1 MKIDLVRTIVAICIG
16 ALLGWGFYAMAQDSM
31 NGQPLGFAIGI
42 ETALLGIG
50 LVGIEYEEYPRSGT
64 MIRATCALGTLV
76 LLVLNAIYA
85 YTGVNTSFY
94 IFAPLIRCGIVDI
107 EYDWFGRFY
116 HLSFQVSFPVF
127 RFGFHTPTGDKL
139 LFIRSL
145 LCIAETQ

>member
-64 MIRATCALGTLV
+64 MIRATWDLG
-76 LLVLNAIYA
+76 AI
-85 YTGVNTSFY
+85 S
-94 IFAPLIRCGIVDI
+94 IKC
-107 EYDWFGRFY
+107 
-116 HLSFQVSFPVF
+116 H
-127 RFGFHTPTGDKL
+127 
-139 LFIRSL
+139 
-145 LCIAETQ
+145 LCIYWSQYLFLYIKWHHISHFTINCKWYL

>member
-50 LVGIEYEEYPRSGT
+50 LVDIEYEEYPRSGT

-94 IFAPLIRCGIVDI
+94 ILNGIISLILLLTVNGI
-107 EYDWFGRFY
+107 YK
-116 HLSFQVSFPVF
+116 SKQ
-127 RFGFHTPTGDKL
+127 
-139 LFIRSL
+139 
-145 LCIAETQ
+145 

>member
-50 LVGIEYEEYPRSGT
+50 LVGIDEEYPRSGT

-94 IFAPLIRCGIVDI
+94 ILNGIISLILLLTVNGI
-107 EYDWFGRFY
+107 YK
-116 HLSFQVSFPVF
+116 SKQ
-127 RFGFHTPTGDKL
+127 
-139 LFIRSL
+139 
-145 LCIAETQ
+145 